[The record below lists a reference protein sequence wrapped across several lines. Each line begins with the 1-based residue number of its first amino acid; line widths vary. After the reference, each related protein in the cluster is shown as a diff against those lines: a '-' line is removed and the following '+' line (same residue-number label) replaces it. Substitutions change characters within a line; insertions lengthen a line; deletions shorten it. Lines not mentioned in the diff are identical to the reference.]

1 MELMG
6 YGVDARLVMDPERAT
21 GTCVV
26 MVTHKG
32 DRTMLSDPGANA
44 ALLPEDIPQD
54 LFGPGAHLHLSGYSL
69 LNEGSR
75 QAALHAMNLA
85 QKAQMSITVDGGAN
99 SHLKRAGAEP
109 FLEWTQGARLMFLN
123 ADEAEVLTGR
133 DEPEQ
138 AARVLTAWYP
148 QVIIKMGADGAMWYM
163 NGRPEPIAVPAEP
176 LDPELAAYDE
186 LRALVTGAAPF
197 DIADSDE
204 FIEGAAR
211 GLDRHVLRRLRK
223 GEFAVQ
229 AHVDLHGLT
238 RDEARSE
245 LENFLQ
251 RSRQAGKRCVLVV
264 HGRGLHSKDQVP
276 VLKDALKRWMS
287 TARFADHVLA
297 FATAR
302 PHDGGLGA
310 VYVLLRRL

>member
-1 MELMG
+1 LTDEELW
-6 YGVDARLVMDPERAT
+6 
-21 GTCVV
+21 
-26 MVTHKG
+26 
-32 DRTMLSDPGANA
+32 
-44 ALLPEDIPQD
+44 ALAVE
-54 LFGPGAHLHLSGYSL
+54 
-69 LNEGSR
+69 
-75 QAALHAMNLA
+75 
-85 QKAQMSITVDGGAN
+85 
-99 SHLKRAGAEP
+99 GAEP
-109 FLEWTQGARLMFLN
+109 L
-123 ADEAEVLTGR
+123 ADRSTR
-133 DEPEQ
+133 
-138 AARVLTAWYP
+138 
-148 QVIIKMGADGAMWYM
+148 IKPD
-163 NGRPEPIAVPAEP
+163 PEPIATPAEP

-186 LRALVTGAAPF
+186 LRAIVNGAAPF

-211 GLDRHVLRRLRK
+211 GLDRHVLRRLRR

-229 AHVDLHGLT
+229 AHVDLHGLK
-238 RDEARSE
+238 RDEARNE
-245 LENFLQ
+245 LEAFLQ

-276 VLKDALKRWMS
+276 VLKEALKRWMA